1 MSSVYCAATTRI
13 VCGPLSVAQPAKAVT
28 AIKPAAAAAM
38 PRFSALLDICFLSVL
53 INPDLAIQVEWLRVR
68 ST

>member
-13 VCGPLSVAQPAKAVT
+13 VCGPLLSVAQPAKAVT

-53 INPDLAIQVEWLRVR
+53 INPDPVI
-68 ST
+68 